1 VFDTLLGLPVHAIVV
16 HAAVVLVPL
25 MAVLTVLVAVLPRWR
40 PSGAWPVVAGNVVAL
55 GAVVV
60 AQQSGEALQR
70 RLPENPQIADHAEL
84 GGSMTVF
91 MVGLLV
97 ASVLV
102 ALLRRRS
109 GALVMAVGALTVVA
123 AVAATAWVVVVGHTG
138 ASAVWKD
145 VVANTTPRSGGD
157 E

>member
-1 VFDTLLGLPVHAIVV
+1 MFDTLLGLPVHAIVV

-25 MAVLTVLVAVLPRWR
+25 MAVLTVLVAVLGRAR
-40 PSGAWPVVAGNVVAL
+40 LRGAWPVVAGNVVTL

-70 RLPENPQIADHAEL
+70 RLPANELISDHADL

-91 MVGLLV
+91 MIGLLV

-102 ALLRRRS
+102 ALVRRRT
-109 GALVMAVGALTVVA
+109 GAVVVAVGAVAVVA

-138 ASAVWKD
+138 AGAVWKD
-145 VVANTTPRSGGD
+145 VIASTTQPGGD
-157 E
+157 

>member
-1 VFDTLLGLPVHAIVV
+1 MFDTLLGLPVHAIVV

-40 PSGAWPVVAGNVVAL
+40 PRGAWLAVAGNVVTL

-70 RLPENPQIADHAEL
+70 RLPDNPLIHDHAQL
-84 GGSMTVF
+84 GDSMTVF

-102 ALLRRRS
+102 ALTRRRS
-109 GALVMAVGALTVVA
+109 GALVTAVGGLAVVA
-123 AVAATAWVVVVGHTG
+123 AVAATAWVVVVGHSG
-138 ASAVWKD
+138 ATAVWKG
-145 VVANTTPRSGGD
+145 VVASTTPRGEGD
-157 E
+157 